1 MKLIIIIIGILVFL
15 LMLSTIGR
23 LIFENFFIIPPL
35 VIKDFYFWMR
45 RYKHIPKQS
54 KLIVYTGLFGQG
66 KTLSMVHDVINFY
79 NTYNNKIV
87 YDDRFNEFVKQ
98 KVLVISNVDLKTIPY
113 RRFTS
118 LQQLVNIAK
127 WRHVTDRKQHIRT
140 VTIACIDELST
151 CLNSRNYRTNISP
164 AFLNTLL
171 TSRHSQIDRIYGT
184 AQRFQHIDAL
194 YRQITSEVIECKKI
208 WRFQLNTIYD
218 AWLLENVPNV
228 LDLPAKEKTGWFVTD
243 QAYAA
248 YDTLQVVKDL
258 QKECDDKNFLPDKEI
273 MDLRGSGTNVIN
285 VIKNKKKSQK

>member
-1 MKLIIIIIGILVFL
+1 MKLLVILIIVVIVLTKISVIAKI
-15 LMLSTIGR
+15 
-23 LIFENFFIIPPL
+23 IFENIHLIPAL
-35 VIKDFYFWMR
+35 AIKDLYFYLR
-45 RYKHIPKQS
+45 RYKYIPKQS

-66 KTLSMVHDVINFY
+66 KTLSMVHDVIAFY
-79 NTYNNKIV
+79 KLYNDKVV

-98 KVLVISNVDLKTIPY
+98 KVLIISNVDLKTVPY
-113 RRFTS
+113 RKFTS

-171 TSRHSQIDRIYGT
+171 CSRHAQIDRIYGT
-184 AQRFQHIDAL
+184 AQRFQHVDAL

-208 WRFQLNTIYD
+208 WRLQLNTVYD
-218 AWLLENVPNV
+218 AWLMENIPNI
-228 LDLPAKEKTGWFVTD
+228 LDLPAKERSGWFVKD
-243 QAYAA
+243 SDYAA

-258 QKECDDKNFLPDKEI
+258 QKSCDDNNFLPDREI
-273 MDLRGSGTNVIN
+273 MELRGQKENIVNI
-285 VIKNKKKSQK
+285 IKKGKKK